1 MKKRHHEKDMNE
13 DHVESYAGQ
22 HVEEEKAEE
31 AERLAEQYNNNNT
44 IALDVSK
51 FNKS

>member
-1 MKKRHHEKDMNE
+1 MKRDRKVKEMNE
-13 DHVESYAGQ
+13 DRVESYSGQ
-22 HVEEEKAEE
+22 HVEEEKAKE

-51 FNKS
+51 FNK